1 MPQRFRVIDR
11 DTPMLMPPDLRDW
24 VGEDD
29 LVHFVIE
36 AVDRLPLS
44 SFHVNYK
51 GTGSKQLPPHTMLA
65 LLVFCYSYGVFSS
78 RRIERATHRDVAVRY
93 LCGDTQIDH
102 DTICT
107 FRRKNRAAIEAAFV
121 DILELARELKLL
133 KLGAVSLD
141 GTHIKANASKDKN
154 ITYAR
159 AQELRAQL
167 KQDVQQLLLQAEQ
180 ADQEDS
186 DPQALPKAIAKREK
200 LLSKIDAACA
210 ELEKRAQERAARE
223 QAEYERKLA
232 ARKERGNKGPES
244 KAPSAEPKADE
255 QVNLTDADARL
266 MRKNRREGY
275 TESYNAQAVVDA
287 DGGSHL
293 IVGQRVSP
301 SPSDSHELE
310 PDLAAIPESLGT
322 PEAVLADCGYA
333 KKEVIQRFEGDPR
346 LPELYVSVHREDAHS
361 EREYD
366 YRPPERRL
374 PAKEPKDPVLIAMRD
389 KLRTEEGKT
398 LYRKRGASV
407 ETVFGTIKGALG
419 FRQFHLRG
427 REKVSGEWTLVC
439 LAYNVKRLFNLKHVA
454 QQA

>member
-11 DTPMLMPPDLRDW
+11 DTPMLLPPDLRDW

-65 LLVFCYSYGVFSS
+65 LLVFCYSCGVFSS
-78 RRIERATHRDVAVRY
+78 RRIERATDRDIAVRY
-93 LCGDTQIDH
+93 LCGNTHIDH

-107 FRRKNRAAIEAAFV
+107 FRRTNLAAIENAFV
-121 DILELARELKLL
+121 DILELAQELKLL
-133 KLGAVSLD
+133 KLGTVSLD

-154 ITYAR
+154 LTYAR

-167 KQDVQQLLLQAEQ
+167 KQDVQQLLHQAEQ

-200 LLSKIDAACA
+200 LLAKMDAACA

-232 ARKERGNKGPES
+232 ARKERGNKGPEP
-244 KAPSAEPKADE
+244 KAPSAEPKPEE

-266 MRKNRREGY
+266 MRKNKREGY
-275 TESYNAQAVVDA
+275 TQSYNAQAVVDA
-287 DGGSHL
+287 DGGSQL
-293 IVGQRVSP
+293 IVGQRVST
-301 SPSDSHELE
+301 SPSDSNELE
-310 PDLAAIPESLGT
+310 PDLAAIPASLGT
-322 PEAVLADCGYA
+322 PAAALADCGYA
-333 KKEVIQRFEGDPR
+333 KKEVIQRYEQDPQ

-361 EREYD
+361 ERQYD
-366 YRPPERRL
+366 YRPPARRL
-374 PAKEPKDPVLIAMRD
+374 PPKEPKDPVLIAMGD
-389 KLRTEEGKT
+389 KLRTEEGKA
-398 LYRKRGASV
+398 LYHKRGASV
-407 ETVFGTIKGALG
+407 ETVFGIIKAALG

-427 REKVSGEWTLVC
+427 HQKVSGEWSLVC
-439 LAYNVKRLFNLKHVA
+439 LAYNVKRLFNLKRLA
-454 QQA
+454 PQA

>member
-1 MPQRFRVIDR
+1 
-11 DTPMLMPPDLRDW
+11 MLLPPDLRDW
-24 VGEDD
+24 VEEDD

-44 SFHVNYK
+44 SFHVNHK
-51 GTGSKQLPPHTMLA
+51 GTGSRQLPPHTMLA
-65 LLVFCYSYGVFSS
+65 LLVFCYSCGVFSS
-78 RRIERATHRDVAVRY
+78 RRIERATRRDVAVRY
-93 LCGDTQIDH
+93 LCGNTRIDH

-107 FRRKNRAAIEAAFV
+107 FRRQNLAAIEDAFV
-121 DILELARELKLL
+121 DILELAKELKLL

-167 KQDVQQLLLQAEQ
+167 QQDVQQLLLQAEQ
-180 ADQEDS
+180 ADQEDN
-186 DPQALPKAIAKREK
+186 DPEALPKAIAKREK
-200 LLSKIDAACA
+200 LLTKMDAACA

-232 ARKERGNKGPES
+232 ARKERGGKGREP

-266 MRKNRREGY
+266 MRKNKREGY
-275 TESYNAQAVVDA
+275 TQSYNAQAVVDA
-287 DGGSHL
+287 DGGSQL
-293 IVGQRVSP
+293 IVAQRVST

-310 PDLAAIPESLGT
+310 PDLAAIPENLGM

-333 KKEVIQRFEGDPR
+333 KKEVIQRFEEDEQ

-374 PAKEPKDPVLIAMRD
+374 EPKEPKDPVLIGMRD
-389 KLRTEEGKT
+389 KLRTEEGKA

-427 REKVSGEWTLVC
+427 REKVSGEWSLVC
-439 LAYNVKRLFNLKHVA
+439 LAYNVKRLFNLKRVA
-454 QQA
+454 EQA